1 MSPEFSI
8 CIPVL
13 NNKYIQRSLDSI
25 FTNKF
30 HDYEVVVNDSSR
42 DFYVSDFISEY
53 DVKII
58 KKKTKSFESRMVTV
72 LASSGSRIL
81 ILDDTRLVTNN
92 LLEKLNKMPEDMI
105 VIGEKDI
112 GNGFLVRLSNLD
124 KKALS
129 RNEIKLN
136 PIENKSVIPRL
147 YNSEIIVK
155 ALKRIQT
162 FLSTEMIKNIV
173 GLDLEIIYYEAFRIS
188 QSIGILSSPEIMHYG
203 DETFR
208 SMFEKYYKYGFTQRM
223 LKTTV
228 YSELANITGRNRSG
242 YPLADRI
249 LTLPLQAIR
258 GVPFTLGYISGGD
271 QLAENKML
279 D

>member
-242 YPLADRI
+242 YPLAEKGDTARVQRI
-249 LTLPLQAIR
+249 C
-258 GVPFTLGYISGGD
+258 S
-271 QLAENKML
+271 
-279 D
+279 